1 MKLQDSDDG
10 GTLRKNGTRRSS
22 TEEEEEE
29 ILGEESV
36 EVSRRP
42 IRKIPHDNCSS
53 EELLLDSLDEEERSS
68 RRSGS
73 LSVSELLTC
82 DSGVDSEQQLTAPIT
97 ASTDIAKKV

>member
-1 MKLQDSDDG
+1 M
-10 GTLRKNGTRRSS
+10 
-22 TEEEEEE
+22 
-29 ILGEESV
+29 

-42 IRKIPHDNCSS
+42 SRKILHDNCSS

-82 DSGVDSEQQLTAPIT
+82 DSGVDSEQQLTAPNT

>member
-1 MKLQDSDDG
+1 MKFQDSEDG
-10 GTLRKNGTRRSS
+10 GTLRKNDTRRSS

-29 ILGEESV
+29 EILGESV
-36 EVSRRP
+36 AVSRRP
-42 IRKIPHDNCSS
+42 SRKIPHDNCSS
-53 EELLLDSLDEEERSS
+53 EELLLDSLDEEEGSS